1 MFCGEVWLI
10 AKRGQTFFLSLAE
23 FKSLLT
29 QYSRFVP
36 LSARHG
42 YLSTSLST
50 VNLPGFTWDCASQ
63 QPYPV
68 PDKPPNKKQSVA
80 YKWTT

>member
-10 AKRGQTFFLSLAE
+10 AERGQAFFLSLAE
-23 FKSLLT
+23 FKSLLP

-36 LSARHG
+36 LSPRG
-42 YLSTSLST
+42 MGTSLST
-50 VNLPGFTWDCASQ
+50 VNRPGLTWDCTSQ